1 MMGWM
6 VEGANA
12 QLYKVTLD
20 GRVWPGGSTY
30 DRKDCSNNIDIHIE
44 FTDGSQ
50 AVLLPT
56 QNLNDGDQ
64 WPQSISTYFD
74 AKKTPKQII
83 TRTSRNWYRDW
94 GLFGSCGGNG
104 AFDDIR
110 RYTAISYC
118 ENKLNGV
125 AEWWGTQFD
134 LKIYPEISIL
144 PPEVNPQEVRIIPS
158 DDPFVLKATKGF
170 PPDTYK
176 WEYQVGMKEEEAEGN
191 KWLPVPKSEGKDELS
206 FTGYELMAPEEFDAL
221 YGQKNI
227 FFRIAPCEGFA
238 TSITIATPKLSSP
251 HIVSI
256 QTMPTT
262 CSDDMDGSMHIQ
274 FDRALRSGETLN
286 LTLADDRHDDAWN
299 NITTFNRGNTL
310 NWAKELAP
318 ATYGLGMIGKYN
330 GIPTYTE
337 GKGHSY
343 SPRVTSPD
351 PVMFKVAHKDVSCFA
366 GNDATI
372 TVTASGGVGK
382 YVVAFRGEKDSE
394 YKHEAF
400 SNGSNNYII
409 KGLTSGTYKIRLND
423 GNGCRMKNKKGKEE
437 TKTIEIKQPTK
448 AIKIDNSTST
458 DPLAFGYTD
467 GSITAIIVGGTPID
481 GTSYNV
487 TWTNNSSGEVLSSV
501 TNTVNPFTTTL
512 YNIGKGDYKLSVTDA
527 NYASTPSGAP
537 TGCIVEEII
546 SLDEPP
552 QLEVAI
558 EEHHFINC
566 KGMSNGELKAVA
578 KGGIEIPRKRYIYEW
593 FRQTESGWELLKSQ
607 KEDIAT
613 HLRSAVYQVQIT
625 DKNGISQKSEPFHL
639 VEPEKLTVVLN
650 SSPSACS
657 GSKTGHITATVAG
670 GTPPY
675 RIEWNTG
682 SASTTTA
689 NIIPL
694 ESLLA
699 GNYFA
704 LVSDSRACRAEAKIA
719 VTTPNPIELKEI
731 KVTEPTCSG
740 GFDGSIHFNTIG
752 GTPPYTYLWTNTT
765 QQDLNANKEGM
776 TYKNT
781 WMNGANTAHV
791 SGLCAGVYTLLLTD
805 AQGCS
810 LEQQYKLRDPE
821 PLKIE
826 LGPDRTLCQG
836 QAWEADIRIPDP
848 SATYAWTGPNGF
860 TATTPAATLKDEGTY
875 QVLVTD
881 HKGCQANDT
890 MTIHRSDAVIAA
902 EYTAATHAFVGDPII
917 FININD
923 SRPENV
929 EWVLPENPS
938 VQVLNKNKK
947 LLELAFTDAGSYDV
961 AIRSTVG
968 DCEKVFKKSITVL
981 NKDEAHN
988 PGSNVAPPFI
998 RTFQIGPNPSNGTFT
1013 VDVELER
1020 TAPISLRLVH
1030 VHTGATIDLKK
1041 QTGSNRYTIP
1051 YNLQLASGS
1060 YVLILE
1066 TAKENRVFRVIIW

>member
-1 MMGWM
+1 MKKIFFLFLMMGWM
-6 VEGANA
+6 VEGVYAQRYKATLELKSRANPRFRGTRA
-12 QLYKVTLD
+12 CIERLL
-20 GRVWPGGSTY
+20 
-30 DRKDCSNNIDIHIE
+30 E
-44 FTDGSQ
+44 FTDGSSMTILPR
-50 AVLLPT
+50 ATLLPDKDVHLSNT
-56 QNLNDGDQ
+56 VFFDINKIPKFLEMNAFQPVGACEDG
-64 WPQSISTYFD
+64 FM
-74 AKKTPKQII
+74 
-83 TRTSRNWYRDW
+83 
-94 GLFGSCGGNG
+94 LFNG
-104 AFDDIR
+104 R
-110 RYTAISYC
+110 EKVSYC
-118 ENKLNGV
+118 EHKWV
-125 AEWWGTQFD
+125 SHHVITQSD
-134 LKIYPEISIL
+134 IEMTLKIYPDISIL
-144 PPEVNPQEVRIIPS
+144 PPEVNPELGYIIS
-158 DDPFVLKATKGF
+158 GENPFVLKATKGF
-170 PPDTYK
+170 PSHTYK
-176 WEYQVGMKEEEAEGN
+176 WQYKVGENGT
-191 KWLPVPKSEGKDELS
+191 WLPIPNSDGKDNLS
-206 FTGYELMAPEEFDAL
+206 FNGYDLIPRDQFEAL
-221 YGQKNI
+221 CGNKNI
-227 FFRIAPCEGFA
+227 FFRIVNCEGFA
-238 TSITIATPKLSSP
+238 TESITAAPKLSSP
-251 HIVSI
+251 NILSVEAI
-256 QTMPTT
+256 PTT
-262 CSDDMDGSMHIQ
+262 CAGGMNGSLRIQ
-274 FDRALRSGETLN
+274 FDRALRPGETLN
-286 LTLADDRHDDAWN
+286 LSLADDVHSDSWPGT
-299 NITTFNRGNTL
+299 ITELGPGNTL
-310 NWAKELAP
+310 TWTENLAP
-318 ATYGLGMIGKYN
+318 SKYTLKMIGKYN

-337 GKGHSY
+337 GNGHEPS
-343 SPRVTSPD
+343 VTITSPE
-351 PVMFKVAHKDVSCFA
+351 PVDFKVTQKDVSCFA

-382 YVVAFRGEKDSE
+382 YVVAYKKKEDSE
-394 YKHEAF
+394 YKQEIF
-400 SNGSNNYII
+400 TG
-409 KGLTSGTYKIRLND
+409 GLSHTIRGLGIGTYNVGLKD
-423 GNGCRMKNKKGKEE
+423 GNGCIMKNKKGEE
-437 TKTIEIKQPTK
+437 EIKTIEIKQPAA
-448 AIKIDNSTST
+448 AIAVANRIPT
-458 DPLAFGYTD
+458 DPRAFGYTD
-467 GSITAIIVGGTPID
+467 GVITAIIVGGTPID
-481 GTSYNV
+481 GTRYHV
-487 TWTNNSSGEVLSSV
+487 TWTNNSSGEVLTTV
-501 TNTVNPFTTTL
+501 TNTINPFASTL
-512 YNIGKGDYKLSVTDA
+512 YNVGKGDYKLIVTDA
-527 NYASTPSGAP
+527 NYATTKSGAE
-537 TGCIVEEII
+537 GCIVEETI
-546 SLDEPP
+546 SLKEPP
-552 QLEVAI
+552 KLEVAI

-578 KGGIEIPRKRYIYEW
+578 TGGIEILRKRYIYEW

-613 HLRSAVYQVQIT
+613 HLRSAVYMVRIT
-625 DKNGISQKSEPFHL
+625 DKNEISKESEPFYL
-639 VEPEKLTVVLN
+639 AEPEKLTVVLN

-657 GSKTGHITATVAG
+657 GSKTGHIRATIAG

-689 NIIPL
+689 NIITL

-704 LVSDSRACRAEAKIA
+704 LVSDSRACRSEAKIA
-719 VTTPNPIELKEI
+719 VTTPNPIELKDI
-731 KVTEPTCSG
+731 KVTELTCSG
-740 GFDGSIHFNTIG
+740 GFDGSIRFNTIG

-765 QQDLNANKEGM
+765 QQDLNANKEGTM
-776 TYKNT
+776 YKNV
-781 WMNGANTAHV
+781 WMNGVNTSHIN
-791 SGLCAGVYTLLLTD
+791 GLCAGVYTLLLTD

-848 SATYAWTGPNGF
+848 SATYAWNGPNGF

-881 HKGCQANDT
+881 HKGCQANDA
-890 MTIHRSDAVIAA
+890 MTINRSDVVIEA
-902 EYTAATHAFVGDPII
+902 EYTASTHAFVGDPII

-947 LLELAFTDAGSYDV
+947 VLELTFTDAGSYDV

-1041 QTGSNRYTIP
+1041 QTGSNRYSIP
-1051 YNLQLASGS
+1051 YNLQLASGA
-1060 YVLILE
+1060 YVLVLE
-1066 TAKENRVFRVIIW
+1066 TAKENRVFRVMIW

>member
-1 MMGWM
+1 
-6 VEGANA
+6 
-12 QLYKVTLD
+12 
-20 GRVWPGGSTY
+20 
-30 DRKDCSNNIDIHIE
+30 
-44 FTDGSQ
+44 
-50 AVLLPT
+50 
-56 QNLNDGDQ
+56 
-64 WPQSISTYFD
+64 
-74 AKKTPKQII
+74 
-83 TRTSRNWYRDW
+83 
-94 GLFGSCGGNG
+94 
-104 AFDDIR
+104 
-110 RYTAISYC
+110 
-118 ENKLNGV
+118 
-125 AEWWGTQFD
+125 
-134 LKIYPEISIL
+134 
-144 PPEVNPQEVRIIPS
+144 
-158 DDPFVLKATKGF
+158 
-170 PPDTYK
+170 
-176 WEYQVGMKEEEAEGN
+176 
-191 KWLPVPKSEGKDELS
+191 
-206 FTGYELMAPEEFDAL
+206 
-221 YGQKNI
+221 
-227 FFRIAPCEGFA
+227 
-238 TSITIATPKLSSP
+238 
-251 HIVSI
+251 
-256 QTMPTT
+256 
-262 CSDDMDGSMHIQ
+262 
-274 FDRALRSGETLN
+274 
-286 LTLADDRHDDAWN
+286 
-299 NITTFNRGNTL
+299 
-310 NWAKELAP
+310 
-318 ATYGLGMIGKYN
+318 
-330 GIPTYTE
+330 
-337 GKGHSY
+337 
-343 SPRVTSPD
+343 
-351 PVMFKVAHKDVSCFA
+351 
-366 GNDATI
+366 
-372 TVTASGGVGK
+372 
-382 YVVAFRGEKDSE
+382 
-394 YKHEAF
+394 
-400 SNGSNNYII
+400 
-409 KGLTSGTYKIRLND
+409 
-423 GNGCRMKNKKGKEE
+423 
-437 TKTIEIKQPTK
+437 
-448 AIKIDNSTST
+448 
-458 DPLAFGYTD
+458 
-467 GSITAIIVGGTPID
+467 
-481 GTSYNV
+481 
-487 TWTNNSSGEVLSSV
+487 
-501 TNTVNPFTTTL
+501 
-512 YNIGKGDYKLSVTDA
+512 
-527 NYASTPSGAP
+527 
-537 TGCIVEEII
+537 
-546 SLDEPP
+546 
-552 QLEVAI
+552 
-558 EEHHFINC
+558 
-566 KGMSNGELKAVA
+566 MSNGELKAVA

-826 LGPDRTLCQG
+826 LGPDRTLCHG

-881 HKGCQANDT
+881 HKGCQANDA
-890 MTIHRSDAVIAA
+890 MTISRSDVVIEA
-902 EYTAATHAFVGDPII
+902 EYTASTHAFVGDPII

-929 EWVLPENPS
+929 EWVLPENSS

-947 LLELAFTDAGSYDV
+947 VLELTFTDAGSYDV

-988 PGSNVAPPFI
+988 PGGNVAPPFI
-998 RTFQIGPNPSNGTFT
+998 RAFQIGPNPSDGTFT

-1051 YNLQLASGS
+1051 YNLQLASGA
-1060 YVLILE
+1060 YVLVLE
-1066 TAKENRVFRVIIW
+1066 TAKENRVFRVMIW